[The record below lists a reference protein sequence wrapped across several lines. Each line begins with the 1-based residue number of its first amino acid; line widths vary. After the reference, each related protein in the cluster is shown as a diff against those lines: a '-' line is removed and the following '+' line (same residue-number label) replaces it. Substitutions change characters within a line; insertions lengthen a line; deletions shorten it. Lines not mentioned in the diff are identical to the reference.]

1 MLIDVCAG
9 KGRGR
14 VGELGDVVDADVVE
28 LRQPDDEGEGDLA
41 LALLVVGVGGF
52 VHAKHGN
59 QLILCQVVVFAKIA
73 EAAVVQI
80 PVPLPANDVLT
91 KYHKCCIMC
100 VEIHQMM

>member
-1 MLIDVCAG
+1 MLVDVCAG

-52 VHAKHGN
+52 VKAQGCDE
-59 QLILCQVVVFAKIA
+59 LVLGEVVIF
-73 EAAVVQI
+73 
-80 PVPLPANDVLT
+80 P
-91 KYHKCCIMC
+91 
-100 VEIHQMM
+100 